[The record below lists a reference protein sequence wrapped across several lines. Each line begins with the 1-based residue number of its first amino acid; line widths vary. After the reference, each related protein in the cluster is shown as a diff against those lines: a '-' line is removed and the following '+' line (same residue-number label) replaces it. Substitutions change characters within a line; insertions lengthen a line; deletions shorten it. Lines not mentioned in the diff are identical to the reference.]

1 MCLSVHYCRGMPDAL
16 EPFTYLRDRRVELR
30 KSRTEI
36 ARAAGISKTYYCQIE
51 RGRRLARNPEILGA
65 IADAVGVS
73 ILELSRHQP
82 VRDPDPDPIEA
93 VAS

>member
-1 MCLSVHYCRGMPDAL
+1 MCLSVQYCRAMADEI
-16 EPFTYLRDRRVELR
+16 EPFTYLRDRREELR

-51 RGRRLARNPEILGA
+51 RGRRLARNPKILGA

-73 ILELSRHQP
+73 ILELSRRRP
-82 VRDPDPDPIEA
+82 VRDPEPTSEA
-93 VAS
+93 VA